1 MKFKCK
7 ECGSIYDKQVEYCE
21 CGNNTFELIDTS
33 SSPKL
38 SKTSIDKG
46 NMLSWVIFSFC
57 IILSCIIFL
66 IPLPKNVNQLQE
78 ENVQEKSEINIPD
91 FERIWKD
98 PIPPTKAQKSES
110 AVQPPEP
117 IVIIQ
122 KIIRK
127 IDPVETGSPKKTTS
141 NSSVKK
147 DQSEQNIKRQN
158 PTPKPAQQTTQSVQ
172 KTETQ
177 STKTDKKTNENVKPK
192 PDNSTNPELIRY
204 KNILRE
210 LLLSKLTVGNIS
222 GEGTCII
229 EFGIDSTGKLIN
241 RKFAQYANNKSMNDA
256 IYYMLMSVP
265 KFQPPPAAYSGETIR
280 MKFYV
285 NNGAYEISFL

>member
-7 ECGSIYDKQVEYCE
+7 ECGNVYDKQVEYCE
-21 CGNNTFELIDTS
+21 CGNNTFEFIDTS
-33 SSPKL
+33 KSQKL
-38 SKTSIDKG
+38 LQNTINKDD
-46 NMLSWVIFSFC
+46 MLSWVIFSFC

-66 IPLPKNVNQLQE
+66 IPVPKNNKLQE
-78 ENVQEKSEINIPD
+78 VTTQEKSEINIPD

-98 PIPPTKAQKSES
+98 STPPKIAKKSES
-110 AVQPPEP
+110 AMPSPEP

-141 NSSVKK
+141 NSLVKK
-147 DQSEQNIKRQN
+147 DQPEQNIKRQN
-158 PTPKPAQQTTQSVQ
+158 PTPKSTQQITKSVPKNEAQSI
-172 KTETQ
+172 KTSQ
-177 STKTDKKTNENVKPK
+177 VANENVRPK
-192 PDNSTNPELIRY
+192 PDNSNNPELIRY

>member
-7 ECGSIYDKQVEYCE
+7 ECGNVYDKQVEYCE
-21 CGNNTFELIDTS
+21 CGNNTFEFIDTS
-33 SSPKL
+33 KSQKL
-38 SKTSIDKG
+38 LQNTINKDD
-46 NMLSWVIFSFC
+46 MLSWVIFSFC

-66 IPLPKNVNQLQE
+66 IPVPKNNKLQE
-78 ENVQEKSEINIPD
+78 VTTQEKSEINIPD

-98 PIPPTKAQKSES
+98 STPPTKAQKSES
-110 AVQPPEP
+110 AMPSPEP

-127 IDPVETGSPKKTTS
+127 IDPVETGLPKKTTS

-147 DQSEQNIKRQN
+147 DQPEQNIKRQN
-158 PTPKPAQQTTQSVQ
+158 PTPKSTQQITKSVPKNEAQSI
-172 KTETQ
+172 KTSQ
-177 STKTDKKTNENVKPK
+177 VANENVRPK
-192 PDNSTNPELIRY
+192 PDNSNNPELIRY

>member
-33 SSPKL
+33 SSYKL

-66 IPLPKNVNQLQE
+66 IPVPKNNQLQE
-78 ENVQEKSEINIPD
+78 VITQEKSEIDIPD
-91 FERIWKD
+91 FEQIWKD
-98 PIPPTKAQKSES
+98 PTPQAKSQES
-110 AVQPPEP
+110 EPAAQPPEP

-127 IDPVETGSPKKTTS
+127 IDPVETSSPKKTTS
-141 NSSVKK
+141 NSSTKKNQPEQNVKK
-147 DQSEQNIKRQN
+147 QS
-158 PTPKPAQQTTQSVQ
+158 PTPKSTQQTTQSVQ
-172 KTETQ
+172 KTESQ
-177 STKTDKKTNENVKPK
+177 SIKTSQTTNENVKP
-192 PDNSTNPELIRY
+192 DNSNNPELIRY

-210 LLLSKLTVGNIS
+210 LLLSKLNVGNIS

-241 RKFAQYANNKSMNDA
+241 RKFTQYANNKSMNDA

-265 KFQPPPAAYSGETIR
+265 KFQPPPASYSGETIK